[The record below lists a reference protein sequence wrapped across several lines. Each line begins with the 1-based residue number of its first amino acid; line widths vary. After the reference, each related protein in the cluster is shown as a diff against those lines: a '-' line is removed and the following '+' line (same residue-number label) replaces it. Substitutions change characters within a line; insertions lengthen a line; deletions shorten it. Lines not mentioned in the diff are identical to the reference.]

1 MNPLSRGHE
10 GNGEG
15 QRARSIKTPKLMEI
29 PCPSGGDAPIVDAG
43 PSSRPAR
50 PVKEQE
56 INEMNSEPKYRF
68 LPS

>member
-29 PCPSGGDAPIVDAG
+29 PRPSDDDAPMVDAG
-43 PSSRPAR
+43 PSSRPTR

-56 INEMNSEPKYRF
+56 INEMNGEPKDRF
-68 LPS
+68 LTS